1 VSCSRGQ
8 RFRRGRRLDF
18 ATPKKRQGRRALS
31 AISKTILMLIA
42 LNTPAL
48 GPAQASRCWGFA
60 PIYLLGW
67 SRLKIPTDRQA
78 GSPMRDKFFSKYRIL
93 RLWLCL
99 ISAAR
104 SFEHKRLDQNL
115 SDDPEHHPC
124 QKATC
129 IGGFKNKSDGYVSL
143 GVVAKNMDD
152 HHARAKIMRQNAGHA
167 GQHVQNG
174 DNEL

>member
-1 VSCSRGQ
+1 MSCSRGQ

-48 GPAQASRCWGFA
+48 GPAQASRYWGFA

-67 SRLKIPTDRQA
+67 IRLKIPIDRQA
-78 GSPMRDKFFSKYRIL
+78 GSAMRDKFSPKYRIL
-93 RLWLCL
+93 GLWLCS

-104 SFEHKRLDQNL
+104 SFEHKRLGQDP

-124 QKATC
+124 QKETC
-129 IGGFKNKSDGYVSL
+129 ISGFKNESDGYVSL
-143 GVVAKNMDD
+143 GGGAKNMDD
-152 HHARAKIMRQNAGHA
+152 HHARAKIMRHFSVLGPDRHSFTA
-167 GQHVQNG
+167 
-174 DNEL
+174 

>member
-1 VSCSRGQ
+1 MSCSRGQ

-78 GSPMRDKFFSKYRIL
+78 GSSMRDKFSLKYRIL
-93 RLWLCL
+93 GLWLCP

-104 SFEHKRLDQNL
+104 SFEHKRLGQNP
-115 SDDPEHHPC
+115 SDDPEHHPY
-124 QKATC
+124 KRKPASVGSKMNLTAM
-129 IGGFKNKSDGYVSL
+129 SAL
-143 GVVAKNMDD
+143 GAEPKKWMTIT
-152 HHARAKIMRQNAGHA
+152 RASK
-167 GQHVQNG
+167 
-174 DNEL
+174 